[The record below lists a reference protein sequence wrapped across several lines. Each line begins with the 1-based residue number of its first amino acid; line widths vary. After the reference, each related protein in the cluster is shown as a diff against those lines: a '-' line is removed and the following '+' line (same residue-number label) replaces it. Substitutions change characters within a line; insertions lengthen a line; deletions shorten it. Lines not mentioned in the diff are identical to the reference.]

1 MKKVLLTGA
10 SGRIGSRLGEQ
21 LLNDGFHVVGL
32 DLAPTRISHP
42 NYAHVQSQI
51 KRKDELISSFEGADF
66 VLHIGSMMS
75 WNPKDNAKMFETN
88 VTATQTI
95 LEAAKTVGV
104 KRFVFASSGEV
115 YPETKAQTLPVTEDH
130 PLNPTSFYGLTKKLG
145 EELVQFYQTQGM
157 KTVILRF
164 PHTQAAS
171 EILDPESFFSG
182 PRFFLNSKIR
192 QMELFGNTQVADYL
206 KRLRGDGAP
215 KMILQYGEEDQKPYM
230 MHIADVRDIVSG
242 VILAMNHPDAGNEI
256 FNIEP
261 DDVVRFEEALPKMAE
276 ITGLPLVK
284 AYMPGPAVHYRTSNA
299 KIKSTLGYQP
309 KRTFS
314 SMIEENRKN
323 SEQTAR

>member
-32 DLAPTRISHP
+32 DLAPARINHP
-42 NYAHVQSQI
+42 NYSHVQSQI
-51 KRKDELISSFEGADF
+51 KRIDELISSFEGADF

-75 WNPKDNAKMFETN
+75 WNPKDNAKMFEAN
-88 VTATQTI
+88 VTATQLI
-95 LEAAKTVGV
+95 LEAAKIVGV
-104 KRFVFASSGEV
+104 KRLVFASSGEV

-157 KTVILRF
+157 ETVTLRF
-164 PHTQAAS
+164 PHTQASS
-171 EILDPESFFSG
+171 EILDPDSFFSG
-182 PRFFLNSKIR
+182 PRFFLDAKIR
-192 QMELFGNTQVADYL
+192 QMELFGNTKVAEYL
-206 KRLRGDGAP
+206 KTLRGDGSP

-242 VILAMNHPDAGNEI
+242 VILAMSHSDAGNEI

-276 ITGLPLVK
+276 ITGLALVK
-284 AYMPGPAVHYRTSNA
+284 AYMPGPAVYYRTSNA

-309 KRTFS
+309 KHTFS

-323 SEQTAR
+323 SEQSAL

>member
-32 DLAPTRISHP
+32 DLAPARISHP

-182 PRFFLNSKIR
+182 PRFFLDSKIR
-192 QMELFGNTQVADYL
+192 QMELFGNTKVADYL
-206 KRLRGDGAP
+206 KALRGDGAP

>member
-182 PRFFLNSKIR
+182 PRFFLDSKIR

>member
-182 PRFFLNSKIR
+182 PRFFLDSKIR

-215 KMILQYGEEDQKPYM
+215 KMILQYGEEDQKPSM